1 MPKIAALFVG
11 INKYPAPNRLA
22 GCVPDIKSLTPWLT
36 QNRGLIPKYTH
47 TLLDG
52 NATRG
57 SIIGGLQ
64 WLAFQN
70 ADTSLFVYS
79 GHGAQVPD
87 LDGDEDDKFDEAI
100 VPVDFQHAGLITDDV
115 LQREYL
121 KFPSDSKLVI
131 HFDSCHSGNSDRSFS
146 LAITEAFYK
155 FSGKRKPRFIKPDQI
170 TEQALKATQDGP
182 SARWRKLPAETRRE
196 VVLLAGC
203 RDFETSADAYIS
215 RAVGYR
221 GAFTYYVEQAIRT
234 LGPNATYTQISAE
247 TQRLLGERG
256 YSQIP
261 PLKGPAEW
269 LSAPIYS

>member
-11 INKYPAPNRLA
+11 INKYPEPNRLA
-22 GCVPDIKSLTPWLT
+22 GCVPDIKSLTPWFV
-36 QNRGLIPKYTH
+36 QNRGLALKYSH
-47 TLLDG
+47 TLLDAS
-52 NATRG
+52 ATRAN
-57 SIIGGLQ
+57 IIGGLQ

-87 LDGDEDDKFDEAI
+87 LDGDEEDNLDEAI
-100 VPVDFQHAGLITDDV
+100 VPVDFQRAGLITDDV

-121 KFPSDSKLVI
+121 KFPLGSKLVI

-146 LAITEAFYK
+146 QAISDVFYK
-155 FSGKRKPRFIKPDQI
+155 AVGKQKPRFIRPDRI
-170 TEQALKATQDGP
+170 SEEALEATHDGP
-182 SARWRKLPAETRRE
+182 AARWRKLPEETKRD
-196 VVLLAGC
+196 VILLAGC
-203 RDFETSADAYIS
+203 RDSQTSADAYIS

-221 GAFTYYVEQAIRT
+221 GAFTYYTEQAIRT
-234 LGPNATYTQISAE
+234 LGSNATYQQVSAE
-247 TQRLLGERG
+247 TQRLLGARG
-256 YSQIP
+256 YSQVP